1 MKDIEHIFNV
11 FFIFRTFAEG
21 FSEASEKLQINKN
34 QIIKIQNMSKVA
46 TSFGIEEALKQLGIE
61 EVNNGTS
68 TGSESHGGGEAFDS
82 NSPVDGKLIA
92 KVTTTTKEEYAQVM
106 DKATSA
112 FKEWR
117 TMPAPLR
124 GDVVRQLNEELR
136 RLKEPLGK
144 LVSYE
149 MGKSYQEGLG
159 EVQEMIDI
167 CDFAVGL
174 SRQLHG
180 LTMHSERPGH
190 RMYEQYHPLGVVGII
205 SAFNFPVAVWAWNTA
220 LAWVCGD
227 VCVWKPSEKT
237 PLTGIACQKIA
248 ARVFKK
254 NNLPEG
260 ISCLINGDYKVG
272 EMMTTDK
279 RIPLIS
285 ATGSTRMGKIVAS
298 TVGERLGKSLLE
310 LGGNNAIIVT
320 PDADI
325 KMTVIG
331 AVFGAV
337 GTAGQRCTSTRRLI
351 VHESMYDKVKKAV
364 TDAYDQLK
372 IGNPLDENNHV
383 GPLIDKD
390 AVKNYN
396 NALEKVVEEG
406 GKIIVEGGVLEGE
419 GYESGCYVKPAI
431 AEAKGDYKIVQHET
445 FAPVLYLL
453 KYSGDIENAL
463 EIQNGVA
470 QGLSSAIMTNN
481 LREAEHFLSVQGSDC
496 GIANVNIGTS
506 GAEIGGAFGGEKET
520 GGGRESGSD
529 AWKVYMRRQT
539 NTINYT
545 TELPLAQGIK
555 FDL

>member
-1 MKDIEHIFNV
+1 MATI
-11 FFIFRTFAEG
+11 A
-21 FSEASEKLQINKN
+21 N
-34 QIIKIQNMSKVA
+34 Q
-46 TSFGIEEALKQLGIE
+46 FGMTEALQQLGLAAINE
-61 EVNNGTS
+61 GTS
-68 TGSESHGGGEAFDS
+68 TGNSWFSNGEIIESY
-82 NSPVDGKLIA
+82 SPVDGQLIG
-92 KVTTTTKEEYAQVM
+92 KVKTTTKEDYEKVM
-106 DKATSA
+106 KSATEA
-112 FKEWR
+112 FKTFR
-117 TMPAPLR
+117 LMPAPQR
-124 GDVVRQLNEELR
+124 GEIVRQFGQKLR
-136 RLKEPLGK
+136 EKKDALGK

-149 MGKSYQEGLG
+149 MGKSLQEGLG

-190 RMYEQYHPLGVVGII
+190 RMYEQYHSLGVVGII
-205 SAFNFPVAVWAWNTA
+205 SAFNFPVAVWSWNTA
-220 LAWVCGD
+220 LAWIAGD

-237 PLTGIACQKIA
+237 PLCGIACQNIIA
-248 ARVFKK
+248 EVLKE

-272 EMMTTDK
+272 EWMTSDV
-279 RIPLIS
+279 RVPLVS
-285 ATGSTRMGKIVAS
+285 ATGSTRMGKIVAQA
-298 TVGERLGKSLLE
+298 VAGRLGKSLLE

-351 VHESMYDKVKKAV
+351 IHESIYDKVR
-364 TDAYDQLK
+364 DAIVAAYGQLK
-372 IGNPLDENNHV
+372 IGNPLDQNNHV
-383 GPLIDKD
+383 GPLIDTH
-390 AVKNYN
+390 AVEMYN
-396 NALEKVVEEG
+396 KALEKVVAEG
-406 GKIIVEGGVLEGE
+406 GKIIVEGGVLSGE

-431 AEAKGDYKIVQHET
+431 AEADNSFEIVQHET

-453 KYSGDIENAL
+453 KYSGEVENAIDL
-463 EIQNGVA
+463 QNGVA

-481 LREAEHFLSVQGSDC
+481 LREAERFLSVAGSDC

-545 TELPLAQGIK
+545 TKLPLAQGIK

>member
-1 MKDIEHIFNV
+1 MQAK
-11 FFIFRTFAEG
+11 
-21 FSEASEKLQINKN
+21 
-34 QIIKIQNMSKVA
+34 A
-46 TSFGIEEALKQLGIE
+46 TDFGIDKALKILGVE
-61 EVNNGTS
+61 GVNEGTS
-68 TGSESHGGGEAFDS
+68 TGSNNFSGGDVISSF
-82 NSPVDGKLIA
+82 SPVDGQLIG
-92 KVTTTTKEEYAQVM
+92 KVKTTTQEDYEKVM
-106 DKATSA
+106 DSATSA
-112 FKEWR
+112 FKTWR
-117 TMPAPLR
+117 TMPAPQR
-124 GDVVRQLNEELR
+124 GEIVRQFGEKLR
-136 RLKEPLGK
+136 EKKEALGK

-220 LAWVCGD
+220 LAWICGD

-237 PLTGIACQKIA
+237 PMCGVACQNIA
-248 ARVFKK
+248 AEVFKE

-260 ISCLINGDYKVG
+260 ICNLINGDYKVG
-272 EMMTTDK
+272 ELMTKDS
-279 RIPLIS
+279 RVPLIS
-285 ATGSTRMGKIVAS
+285 ATGSTRMGKIVAQE
-298 TVGERLGKSLLE
+298 VAARLGKSLLE

-351 VHESMYDKVKKAV
+351 IHDSMYDQVKNAV
-364 TDAYDQLK
+364 VDAYKQLR

-383 GPLIDKD
+383 GPLIDTD
-390 AVKNYN
+390 AVKMYE
-396 NALEKVVEEG
+396 NALTKVVEEG
-406 GKIIVEGGVLEGE
+406 GNIIVEGGVLSGE

-431 AEAKGDYKIVQHET
+431 AEAKPNFKIVQHET

-453 KYSGDIENAL
+453 KYSGAVENAID
-463 EIQNGVA
+463 IQNDVA

-481 LREAEHFLSVQGSDC
+481 LREAEHFLSVAGSDC
-496 GIANVNIGTS
+496 GISNVNIGTS
-506 GAEIGGAFGGEKET
+506 GAEIGGAFGGEKDT

>member
-1 MKDIEHIFNV
+1 MQEIGTD
-11 FFIFRTFAEG
+11 
-21 FSEASEKLQINKN
+21 
-34 QIIKIQNMSKVA
+34 
-46 TSFGIEEALKQLGIE
+46 FGIKEALDQLGVKQ
-61 EVNNGTS
+61 VNDGSS
-68 TGSESHGGGEAFDS
+68 TGSEWFSGGEILNS
-82 NSPVDGKLIA
+82 YSPVDGNLIGSV
-92 KVTTTTKEEYAQVM
+92 KTSTREDYDRVM
-106 DKATSA
+106 DAATSA
-112 FKEWR
+112 FKTWR
-117 TMPAPLR
+117 VMPAPQR
-124 GDVVRQLNEELR
+124 GEVVRQFGERLR
-136 RLKEPLGK
+136 ELKEPLGK

-205 SAFNFPVAVWAWNTA
+205 SAFNFPVAVWSWNTA
-220 LAWVCGD
+220 LAWICGD

-237 PLTGIACQKIA
+237 PLCGIACQNIA
-248 ARVFKK
+248 AEVFKA

-260 ISCLINGDYKVG
+260 ISCLVNGDYRVG
-272 EMMTTDK
+272 EYLTTDK
-279 RIPLIS
+279 RVPLVS
-285 ATGSTRMGKIVAS
+285 ATGSTRMGKIVGK

-351 VHESMYDKVKKAV
+351 IHESIYDKVKNAV
-364 TDAYDQLK
+364 ADAYKQLR

-390 AVKNYN
+390 AVGMYTK
-396 NALEKVVEEG
+396 ALEKVVEEG
-406 GKIIVEGGVLEGE
+406 GKIVVEGGVLEGE

-431 AEAKGDYKIVQHET
+431 AEAKNHFEIVQHET

-453 KYSGDIENAL
+453 KYSGDIEDAI

-481 LREAEHFLSVQGSDC
+481 LREAERFLSHGGSDC

-529 AWKVYMRRQT
+529 AWKIYMRRQT

-545 TELPLAQGIK
+545 TDLPLAQGIK

>member
-1 MKDIEHIFNV
+1 MI
-11 FFIFRTFAEG
+11 TTTT
-21 FSEASEKLQINKN
+21 Q
-34 QIIKIQNMSKVA
+34 
-46 TSFGIEEALKQLGIE
+46 FGIEAALKQLGIE
-61 EVNNGTS
+61 ALNQGTS
-68 TGSESHGGGEAFDS
+68 TGIQHFSNGEILESY
-82 NSPVDGKLIA
+82 SPVDGKLIA
-92 KVTTTTKEEYAQVM
+92 AVKTTSEADYEKVLQTASE
-106 DKATSA
+106 A
-112 FKEWR
+112 FKTFR
-117 TMPAPLR
+117 LMPAPQR
-124 GDVVRQLNEELR
+124 GEIVRQFGDKLR
-136 RLKEPLGK
+136 KNKEALGK

-149 MGKSYQEGLG
+149 MGKSLQEGYG

-190 RMYEQYHPLGVVGII
+190 RMYEQYHPMGIVGII

-220 LAWVCGD
+220 LAWICGD

-237 PLTGIACQKIA
+237 PLCGIACQNIIA
-248 ARVFKK
+248 EVIKE

-272 EMMTTDK
+272 ELMTNDK

-285 ATGSTRMGKIVAS
+285 ATGSTRMGKIVAQ
-298 TVGERLGKSLLE
+298 TVAARLGKSLLE

-351 VHESMYDKVKKAV
+351 IHESIYDIVKEALV
-364 TDAYDQLK
+364 SAYGQLK
-372 IGNPLDENNHV
+372 IGNPLDQNNHV
-383 GPLIDKD
+383 GPLIDKQ
-390 AVKNYN
+390 AVAMYT
-396 NALEKVVEEG
+396 NALTKVVAEG
-406 GKIIVEGGVLEGE
+406 GTLIVQGGVLSGE

-431 AEAKGDYKIVQHET
+431 AEADNAFEIVQHET

-453 KYSGDIENAL
+453 KYSGSVENAI

-481 LREAEHFLSVQGSDC
+481 LREAELFLSVAGSDC

-529 AWKVYMRRQT
+529 AWKIYMRRQT

-545 TELPLAQGIK
+545 TSLPLAQGIK